1 MSITIL
7 RYSATLGAA
16 AATLL
21 VATAAAILMLT
32 GFGWFEDYFDAF
44 AGNGWAIFIFLVRAL
59 LIPVMLYVVIRIG
72 RSAITIIR
80 GRREV
85 FPPTANSAITYF
97 GVTIVYISL
106 GMIIPIFWTVL
117 PVLLEPILYP
127 LPALL
132 LLVVTIRS
140 ISKDGQLPGPP
151 VVGPWMASMIVA
163 AAWAVV
169 IGASAAYAQ
178 FVLAGNAIEQCF
190 AGECP
195 PERTV
200 GAMAFMAAAATVTA
214 VAVMW
219 SLRSPMRM
227 TRLGIIGA
235 VAFACLALLFPVTIM
250 PSFVMPYDAF
260 VPGFFY
266 GIAAIAFLIV
276 AVARKEEGPLQFA
289 TA

>member
-1 MSITIL
+1 
-7 RYSATLGAA
+7 
-16 AATLL
+16 
-21 VATAAAILMLT
+21 
-32 GFGWFEDYFDAF
+32 
-44 AGNGWAIFIFLVRAL
+44 
-59 LIPVMLYVVIRIG
+59 MLYVVIRTG
-72 RSAITIIR
+72 RSAIKIIR

-97 GVTIVYISL
+97 GVTTVYISL

-117 PVLLEPILYP
+117 PALLEPILYP

-200 GAMAFMAAAATVTA
+200 GVMAFMAVCRNGDCRCGH
-214 VAVMW
+214 VE
-219 SLRSPMRM
+219 S
-227 TRLGIIGA
+227 
-235 VAFACLALLFPVTIM
+235 AFATC
-250 PSFVMPYDAF
+250 
-260 VPGFFY
+260 G
-266 GIAAIAFLIV
+266 
-276 AVARKEEGPLQFA
+276 
-289 TA
+289 